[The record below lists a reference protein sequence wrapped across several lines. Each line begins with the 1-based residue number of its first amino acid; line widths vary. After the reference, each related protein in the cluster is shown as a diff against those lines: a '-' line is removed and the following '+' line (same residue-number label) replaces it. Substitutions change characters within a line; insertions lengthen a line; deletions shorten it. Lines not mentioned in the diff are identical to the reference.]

1 MKYLFLSDV
10 RFDNPKSGSEQVLYQ
25 QITGLSKKNHSII
38 AITREN
44 GNSFNSG
51 ISENDNILNA
61 HYSVDLRHKYRTLF
75 ALLKEPPRLFQNLN
89 DKEQL
94 AVAISHQPFTCFSLL
109 VDGKLRH
116 IPLIYVFHSPN
127 HEEYI
132 LSGKTLNYFG
142 RILVIQLRRMIE
154 KFCMLKAERIMVLSQ
169 FMKQKIIDL
178 HRISHDRVTVNPGG
192 ADLDRFKPI
201 ESREFAK
208 KDLGFK
214 KNYIH
219 LLTVRNLEPRMGI
232 DNLLK
237 STKILKQRL
246 VQIHLTIGGEGPEKE
261 NLQKL
266 IKKLDLMDEVSLT
279 GFIPAEQLPRF
290 YAAADFFILPTRQ
303 LEGFG
308 LVTPESMACG
318 TPVIGTPV
326 GGTKEILSD
335 FNYNLLC
342 RDYSP
347 KAIADG
353 IQKSINLYFNDRKI
367 YKNLRMSCREHI
379 KRNYSWLRHINQLN
393 SLIHE
398 TLGGVYNK
406 IPN

>member
-10 RFDNPKSGSEQVLYQ
+10 RFDNPKSGAEQVLYQ
-25 QITGLSKKNHSII
+25 QIIGLSKKNHSIA

-51 ISENDNILNA
+51 VSKNKNILNA
-61 HYSVDLRHKYRTLF
+61 YYSVDLKHKYRTLF
-75 ALLKEPPRLFQNLN
+75 ALLKEPPRIFKNFN

-94 AVAISHQPFTCFSLL
+94 ALAIGHQPFTCFSLL
-109 VDGKLRH
+109 IAGKLRN

-132 LSGKTLNYFG
+132 LSGKMLNYFG
-142 RILVIQLRRMIE
+142 RILLIQLRRIIE
-154 KFCMLKAERIMVLSQ
+154 KFCMQKAERIMVLSQ
-169 FMKQKIIDL
+169 FMQQKVADL
-178 HRISHDRVTVNPGG
+178 HRISHDRITVNAGG

-201 ESREFAK
+201 ERREFAK
-208 KDLGFK
+208 RGLGFK

-237 STKILKQRL
+237 SMKILKRRM
-246 VQIHLTIGGEGPEKE
+246 VKVHLIVGGEGPEKE

-266 IKKLDLMDEVSLT
+266 IKRLSLMDEVNLT
-279 GFIPAEQLPRF
+279 GFIPAEQLPRL
-290 YAAADFFILPTRQ
+290 YAAADFFILPTRH

-318 TPVIGTPV
+318 TPVVGTPV

-335 FNYNLLC
+335 FNHNLLC
-342 RDYSP
+342 QDYSP
-347 KAIADG
+347 EAIADG
-353 IQKSINLYFNDRKI
+353 IQKSIKLYFNDRKI
-367 YKNLRMSCREHI
+367 YKNLRMSCREYI
-379 KRNYSWLRHINQLN
+379 KKNYSWQRHINQLN
-393 SLIHE
+393 SLIDE
-398 TLGGVYNK
+398 TLGNPYNK

>member
-1 MKYLFLSDV
+1 MKYLFISDV

-25 QITGLSKKNHSII
+25 QIIGLSKKNHSIA

-44 GNSFNSG
+44 DNSFNSG
-51 ISENDNILNA
+51 IGENQNILNA
-61 HYSVDLRHKYRTLF
+61 YYSVDLKHKYRTLF
-75 ALLKEPPRLFQNLN
+75 TLLKEPCRLFQNLN
-89 DKEQL
+89 DKEKL
-94 AVAISHQPFTCFSLL
+94 AVAISHQPFTCFSLMI
-109 VDGKLRH
+109 DRKLSH

-142 RILVIQLRRMIE
+142 KILLIQLRRMIE
-154 KFCMLKAERIMVLSQ
+154 KFCLQKAERIMVLSQ
-169 FMKQKIIDL
+169 FMKRKVIDL
-178 HRISHDRVTVNPGG
+178 HRISHNRITVNAGG

-201 ESREFAK
+201 ENREFAK

-219 LLTVRNLEPRMGI
+219 LLTIRNLEPRMGI

-237 STKILKQRL
+237 SIKILKQRQ
-246 VQIHLTIGGEGPEKE
+246 VQVHLTIGGEGPEKE
-261 NLQKL
+261 NLEKSIERL
-266 IKKLDLMDEVSLT
+266 GLTEEVNLT

-290 YAAADFFILPTRQ
+290 YAAADFFILPTRH

-326 GGTKEILSD
+326 GGTKEILSG
-335 FNYNLLC
+335 FNCNLLC

-347 KAIADG
+347 EAIADG
-353 IQKSINLYFNDRKI
+353 IQKSIRLYFNDRKL
-367 YKNLRMSCREHI
+367 YKNLRMSCREYI
-379 KRNYSWLRHINQLN
+379 KNNYSWQRHINQLN
-393 SLIHE
+393 SLIDE
-398 TLGGVYNK
+398 TLGSPYNK